1 MTITKDDLTV
11 VVPVLNEEEAIGGV
25 LQELKDLGYNNM
37 VVVDG
42 YSRDKTVEIAKDNG
56 VRVVF
61 QHGKGKTGAI
71 RTAIEHVKTP
81 YMLVMDGDLSYD
93 PSDIERFLAH
103 AKEYDQIIGCR
114 VKNGVMGRVHRFGN
128 WAITKAFNLLMDT
141 NLSDVCSGMW
151 LLNTERAERL
161 SLYSSGF
168 DVEVEVATHTAMEG
182 RVTEVPIT
190 YRPRVGNKKLG
201 TWREGIRI
209 LASVLNLAW
218 MYNPALLFSAVASL
232 AIFPA
237 LVILGWVI
245 LEVLMLGIWHSGWAL
260 FGVMLLLLATQ
271 ALAVATISMLLKRME
286 ARTSRMMRRSQ
297 GY

>member
-42 YSRDKTVEIAKDNG
+42 YSKDKTVEIAKDNG
-56 VRVVF
+56 VRVVL

-93 PSDIERFLAH
+93 PSDIEKFLVH

-151 LLNTERAERL
+151 LLNTERAKRL

-168 DVEVEVATHTAMEG
+168 NVEVEVATHTAMEG

-190 YRPRVGNKKLG
+190 YRQRVGNKKLG

-232 AIFPA
+232 AIIPA
-237 LVILGWVI
+237 LIILGWVI

-286 ARTSRMMRRSQ
+286 ARTSRMMRRS
-297 GY
+297 